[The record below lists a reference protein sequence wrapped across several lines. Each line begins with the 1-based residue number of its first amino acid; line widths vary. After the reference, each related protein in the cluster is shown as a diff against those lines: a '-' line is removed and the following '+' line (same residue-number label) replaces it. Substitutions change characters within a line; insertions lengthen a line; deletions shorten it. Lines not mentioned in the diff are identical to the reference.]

1 MSTAVAG
8 LNEKEAVAL
17 GRAQP
22 DWFVICREGSVTQ
35 PHYTLSLP
43 VPDFMP
49 PRTAA
54 CFANS
59 ILFLRN
65 NPDHLAVRFKID
77 GDIID
82 WDPNFM
88 TRKTRN
94 RPLRK
99 RSIQISSLTRG

>member
-54 CFANS
+54 CFASS

-65 NPDHLAVRFKID
+65 NPDRLAVRFKID

-88 TRKTRN
+88 TRKSRN